1 LFVQQTEQFAVIRIT
16 THGHDARVEFPFDD
30 EARLV
35 IRTIPGRRWEPEG
48 RYWVINKALIDLV
61 AKRFT
66 DASFPV
72 TVDGVPWQPP
82 AASSSP
88 PPPRNGSRPPI
99 DAFLCS
105 VPPHLVEPVY
115 KALVKV
121 LHPDHEGDLALMQ
134 ALNAVHDRLR
144 SR

>member
-1 LFVQQTEQFAVIRIT
+1 VIRIT
-16 THGHDARVEFPFDD
+16 THGGEAWVEFRYDA
-30 EARLV
+30 EAV
-35 IRTIPGRRWEPEG
+35 EIIRTIPGREWDPEHRRWSIFA
-48 RYWVINKALIDLV
+48 YHVNLV
-61 AKRFT
+61 ARRFYEA
-66 DASFPV
+66 DMPV
-72 TVDGVPWQPP
+72 TVDGKPWTPP
-82 AASSSP
+82 QHQQQKP
-88 PPPRNGSRPPI
+88 PTNGSRPPI

-105 VPPHLVEPVY
+105 VPPHLMEPVY